1 MRNEE
6 EPKLLVF
13 LTFIVTGLACRN
25 WFLYFDFRKNRG
37 RRQEGFIKKLF
48 LKDLENSQENI
59 CVGVSF
65 DKVVGWRLFIPRLQ
79 WSIFTSRRA
88 ECKINL
94 HLFAKPQKLLRRLG
108 NPFLATGLFLYPK
121 NIKKRLVLFNIFRHF
136 KKLSVLKNF
145 HKLSVTLICI
155 FFKIQLIQNI

>member
-1 MRNEE
+1 MFTKIKNIDGW
-6 EPKLLVF
+6 KKKKNVF
-13 LTFIVTGLACRN
+13 FSYFIWGIPN
-25 WFLYFDFRKNRG
+25 FSYIGFFRKCSMF
-37 RRQEGFIKKLF
+37 RRSIP
-48 LKDLENSQENI
+48 
-59 CVGVSF
+59 
-65 DKVVGWRLFIPRLQ
+65 WRLFIPRLQ

-121 NIKKRLVLFNIFRHF
+121 NIKKRLVLFNNIFRHF